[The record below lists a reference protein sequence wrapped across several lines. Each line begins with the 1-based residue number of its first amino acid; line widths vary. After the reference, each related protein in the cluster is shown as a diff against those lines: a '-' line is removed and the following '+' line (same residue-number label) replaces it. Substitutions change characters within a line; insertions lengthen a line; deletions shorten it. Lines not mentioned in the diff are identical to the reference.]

1 MLVLVTTTDKSE
13 NYGSTES
20 GTDRLFNEN
29 GYLVVEQAVDPQLL
43 EKLTADFGEWVEE
56 SR

>member
-1 MLVLVTTTDKSE
+1 MAALNQEQIDF
-13 NYGSTES
+13 
-20 GTDRLFNEN
+20 FNEN